1 MVGEDAPDFAGVF
14 ELGRSDLEILK
25 RDAPAVKHA
34 ENVVVGPD
42 EKLGGIGKRLV
53 VGEPRRAGVPVR
65 AEDGQVADCGKEPP
79 GDGTSV
85 RVSGK
90 KPVFMKQ
97 SQSANSLSPVGPAR
111 SVLEKIV
118 LEVRPLSHISHLHLI
133 FFCGKSLCKC

>member
-1 MVGEDAPDFAGVF
+1 
-14 ELGRSDLEILK
+14 
-25 RDAPAVKHA
+25 
-34 ENVVVGPD
+34 VVGLD

-79 GDGTSV
+79 GDSTGV

-97 SQSANSLSPVGPAR
+97 SQSANSLSAGWTSGFSDFETPF
-111 SVLEKIV
+111 ID
-118 LEVRPLSHISHLHLI
+118 RPPQV
-133 FFCGKSLCKC
+133 